1 MLNHENSL
9 KDQQSRLAT
18 IGFLTNARDCH
29 WNLGVLWR
37 TGTGAC
43 EWQRGFRKDA
53 GLGEVSV
60 VFFPMDSKAR
70 TAMTMT
76 LTDGTFSL
84 DVFPGQY
91 GLGFSR
97 MRGGKTLQNFMSPAS
112 QQTQEYKDM
121 VKEGKGGIP
130 PKNTLPEKYIDA
142 KTSGFEMTVQ
152 PRVQPA
158 VQFKLPVAE

>member
-1 MLNHENSL
+1 MKIVLNIC
-9 KDQQSRLAT
+9 KA
-18 IGFLTNARDCH
+18 G
-29 WNLGVLWR
+29 
-37 TGTGAC
+37 
-43 EWQRGFRKDA
+43 WQRLVFSPMLGIVIGILGCSGEPGPVRVSGSVVSEKDA

-130 PKNTLPEKYIDA
+130 PKNTLPEKFIEA

>member
-1 MLNHENSL
+1 MKISMSVSSL
-9 KDQQSRLAT
+9 GIQRMVFLAFAGIT
-18 IGFLTNARDCH
+18 
-29 WNLGVLWR
+29 LGILGCSGEPGPVR
-37 TGTGAC
+37 VSGSVVS
-43 EWQRGFRKDA
+43 EKEA

-60 VFFPMDSKAR
+60 VFFPLDSKAR

-84 DVFPGQY
+84 DVFPGEY

-130 PKNTLPEKYIDA
+130 PKNTLPDKYLDS
-142 KTSGFEMTVQ
+142 KTSGFEMTVSS
-152 PRVQPA
+152 RVQPPI
-158 VQFKLPVAE
+158 QFKLPVAE